1 MKLLDHA
8 TRYASIN
15 RGAIAAT
22 LNGCVRSRKRT
33 SADVSHRATSGQSE
47 LPRSPFDH
55 NSVHARPRNAVTD
68 SVSDTVTAIVGHR
81 LGKVEAVRRLK
92 EGFARTNGNLGLIAM
107 EQETWE
113 GDTLRFRMR
122 ALGQTAAASIEVL
135 EDALRIEVS
144 LPWLLAKAAKRLL
157 PILRKEA
164 TLLLEKK

>member
-1 MKLLDHA
+1 MH
-8 TRYASIN
+8 
-15 RGAIAAT
+15 
-22 LNGCVRSRKRT
+22 
-33 SADVSHRATSGQSE
+33 
-47 LPRSPFDH
+47 PRPSD
-55 NSVHARPRNAVTD
+55 AVTV
-68 SVSDTVTAIVGHR
+68 SVSDTVTVIVGHR

-92 EGFARTNGNLGLIAM
+92 EGFTSTNGHLGPMIAM

-122 ALGQTAAASIEVL
+122 ALGQTAAANIEVL

-144 LPWLLAKAAKRLL
+144 LPWLLAKVAKRLL